1 MENVEGVKKKS
12 KRKESGYG
20 KRYGFEVKLRC
31 ARLRLE
37 EGIPVSLLSK
47 EMGASKDVIRR
58 WAKAYQERGEA
69 GLRIGLSRRGV
80 DGSFPDQYARRSSRS
95 RSKSL
100 CLVSSGFPIY

>member
-58 WAKAYQERGEA
+58 WAKAYQCPNYQIMR
-69 GLRIGLSRRGV
+69 
-80 DGSFPDQYARRSSRS
+80 
-95 RSKSL
+95 
-100 CLVSSGFPIY
+100 

>member
-31 ARLRLE
+31 AKLRLE

-47 EMGASKDVIRR
+47 EMGASKDVNRR

-69 GLRIGLSRRGV
+69 GLRNRMVSPGSRRKLPGPV
-80 DGSFPDQYARRSSRS
+80 REKIVEIPKGSQNKYEYDTE
-95 RSKSL
+95 
-100 CLVSSGFPIY
+100 